1 LSREEDLQTL
11 SGLGITPSQGKV
23 YLALLRLR
31 ASSRV
36 HIIAKLAEIPRQ
48 DVYRLL
54 DELQHLGIVQKTLV
68 KPATFKAA
76 PPIEAVNILIG
87 RKRIEFSLVEK
98 EANKFV
104 QRAAQIFDE
113 PQTELEKDQFFLITG
128 REAITFKA
136 IQMIDNT
143 NVTFNDITPF
153 SEFVPWLTVLFDSI
167 NKALN
172 RGVNIRSIIDKPA
185 QANSLPKSLQTI
197 IYHPNF
203 SLRFIPSFP
212 KVKLGIFDNAEVLLG
227 LFTKSGFGLS
237 PYLWSN
243 NSSLSVIAESHFEAW
258 WKKAI
263 DAKLEVRKSS

>member
-1 LSREEDLQTL
+1 LSREEDIQTL

-23 YLALLRLR
+23 YLALLQLR
-31 ASSRV
+31 APSRV
-36 HIIAKLAEIPRQ
+36 HIIAKLADIPRQ

-76 PPIEAVNILIG
+76 SPIEAVNILIR
-87 RKRIEFSLVEK
+87 RKEIEFSLVER

-128 REAITFKA
+128 REAITVKA
-136 IQMIDNT
+136 MQMIENT

-153 SEFVPWLTVLFDSI
+153 SEFVPWLSVLYDSI

-172 RGVNIRSIIDKPA
+172 RGVNIRSIIDKPPHVT
-185 QANSLPKSLQTI
+185 SLPKSLQTV

-203 SLRFIPSFP
+203 NLRFIPSFP
-212 KVKLGIFDNAEVLLG
+212 KVKLGIFDNDEVLLG

-243 NSSLSVIAESHFEAW
+243 NSSLSVIAESHFEAL

-263 DAKLEVRKSS
+263 NVKLEVQKSS